1 MARMDR
7 PLVLASLAATPRMLR
22 EMARD
27 CSAAQATA
35 APKPGEWAITD
46 VVRHLVEGDRDT
58 FLPRVRRMLAEPR
71 PVFAPRRPA
80 EGDRA
85 DLGTL
90 LDVFARVRADAVA
103 ILGALD
109 DTGWARE
116 GVSPSRGSL
125 TVATYAASMVAH
137 DTEHL
142 RQIQDVRSA
151 LGLVPKRCEA
161 RQALPAAEL
170 TAALSAAARRVADV
184 GAGLDA
190 AALRRRPEPT
200 EWCLTEIMAH
210 LADLER
216 ALFLPRLRRIVDEH
230 RPAFEPFDPETWAR
244 SRDHR
249 ARDFAVELEVFTDA
263 RRQTVSF
270 LARLAPG
277 ATERLA
283 VSGHF
288 GPVTLAQYATHVVDH
303 DLEHL
308 AQMRACRA
316 ALSRG

>member
-1 MARMDR
+1 
-7 PLVLASLAATPRMLR
+7 
-22 EMARD
+22 
-27 CSAAQATA
+27 
-35 APKPGEWAITD
+35 
-46 VVRHLVEGDRDT
+46 
-58 FLPRVRRMLAEPR
+58 
-71 PVFAPRRPA
+71 
-80 EGDRA
+80 
-85 DLGTL
+85 
-90 LDVFARVRADAVA
+90 
-103 ILGALD
+103 
-109 DTGWARE
+109 
-116 GVSPSRGSL
+116 
-125 TVATYAASMVAH
+125 
-137 DTEHL
+137 
-142 RQIQDVRSA
+142 
-151 LGLVPKRCEA
+151 
-161 RQALPAAEL
+161 
-170 TAALSAAARRVADV
+170 
-184 GAGLDA
+184 
-190 AALRRRPEPT
+190 
-200 EWCLTEIMAH
+200 MAH